1 MSSPASNSNIASNC
15 CNTDGE
21 FINLYGD
28 PIPSGLNPGNL
39 ALGMEPDLHW
49 SNMFGSNGWWEQSGP
64 NVINPYNRDLQAPR
78 NCINFSKKC
87 RPDNYISLAPK
98 GDCCGAMCE
107 SVVRS
112 LDILKE
118 VPKVGTKTVTVL
130 GPTNMC
136 KNSVS
141 PPIPLRDL
149 WSVYVN
155 PGDCDNSRPQSDLF
169 RFQVSKNGHSWVTL
183 SDEYLTTPSTP
194 DSPAE
199 GIYDFLFNFDSPCDQ
214 DADCL
219 TWAVP
224 PSNNTGVPQSL
235 PDTNAFF
242 DVERGGVAGRP
253 GVACPPN
260 FCFVRIVAC
269 TSFCLKSFTATYANG
284 GGLCNNVPL
293 CPAGLV
299 YDDKVC
305 RPNPIRSCPGQP
317 SSGVTGFCDSTN
329 PDAAFPAGPIDGTP
343 NRKHLHNSKLLRK
356 HFHVKDRHNAQLRQD
371 ESQHV
376 RNVRA
381 LAGAPYNSRATNNG
395 LRGIAVNDEGFICG
409 GCPENIAPRC
419 GEGCGP
425 DGEFLPRGV
434 NCGYPA
440 ACRRP
445 YATKHQTFDASL
457 NKLVACAVA
466 GCRKSGLA
474 S

>member
-1 MSSPASNSNIASNC
+1 MSGTDSNIASNC

-21 FINLYGD
+21 FINLYGT
-28 PIPSGLNPGNL
+28 PIPTGLNQGNL
-39 ALGMEPDLHW
+39 SLGMEYDAGLW
-49 SNMFGSNGWWEQSGP
+49 SNMFGSNGWWEQSGQD
-64 NVINPYNRDLQAPR
+64 VINPYNRDQQAPR

-87 RPDNYISLAPK
+87 RPSNYISLAQK
-98 GDCCGAMCE
+98 GDCCGAVCE

-118 VPKVGTKTVTVL
+118 VPKATQKTVTVL

-141 PPIPLRDL
+141 PPIPLRHL
-149 WSVYVN
+149 WSVYIK
-155 PGDCDNSRPQSDLF
+155 PGACDSALPQSDLF
-169 RFQVSKNGHSWVTL
+169 RFQVSKNGHSWTTL
-183 SDEYLTTPSTP
+183 SDEYLTTAPPPAVPSK
-194 DSPAE
+194 S
-199 GIYDFLFNFDSPCDQ
+199 IYEFLFNIDTPCAQ
-214 DADCL
+214 DAECL
-219 TWAVP
+219 TCFAP
-224 PSNNTGVPQSL
+224 PDKNTGEPQSF
-235 PDTNAFF
+235 PDTNAFWA
-242 DVERGGVAGRP
+242 ETGVAGHARI
-253 GVACPPN
+253 ACPPN

-269 TSFCLKSFTATYANG
+269 TSFCLNSFTATYASG

-305 RPNPIRSCPGQP
+305 RPYPVRSCPGLP
-317 SSGVTGFCDSTN
+317 SSGVTGFCDPVN
-329 PDAAFPAGPIDGTP
+329 PDSAIPPGPVDATP
-343 NRKHLHNSKLLRK
+343 YRKHLHNGKFLRK

-371 ESQHV
+371 ESQHM

-381 LAGAPYNSRATNNG
+381 LAAPPYNSRATNNG
-395 LRGIAVNDEGFICG
+395 SRGTAVNDEGFICG
-409 GCPENIAPRC
+409 GCPTDFAPRC

-434 NCGYPA
+434 NCAYPA

-457 NKLVACAVA
+457 SKLVACAVA